1 MDAETAYS
9 VEELL
14 GMVLAH
20 ARQQAE
26 DFTLQKVKVGRVPWL
41 CQLWEAGSVQ
51 NCFSIGHIFPASIRQ
66 FLKN

>member
-1 MDAETAYS
+1 
-9 VEELL
+9 
-14 GMVLAH
+14 MVLAH

-51 NCFSIGHIFPASIRQ
+51 NCFSIGHIIPASIRQ